1 MEGFV
6 CMGFFVKVEDNDEK
20 LHHLINENDDEMKKM
35 IHLVLICR
43 ILWTFQEFWNHKCSE
58 GSRN

>member
-1 MEGFV
+1 
-6 CMGFFVKVEDNDEK
+6 MGFFVKVEDNDEK

-43 ILWTFQEFWNHKCSE
+43 IL
-58 GSRN
+58 

>member
-35 IHLVLICR
+35 ILLVLICR
-43 ILWTFQEFWNHKCSE
+43 IL
-58 GSRN
+58 